1 MRLKQTQTKANL
13 DKGRGESDNQFP
25 PFPPQYPVRLPG
37 FDIGHGGEKSLEVLA
52 FRPGGFGA
60 EVVEGEQGRDLLA
73 RHRRTSVNK
82 LIEEI
87 AIIGIAEFDAETRF
101 STLAAKGSVQEG
113 LALLDRAFEEV
124 GREGE
129 GAGK

>member
-1 MRLKQTQTKANL
+1 MIPSSRPLKRPRALNPI
-13 DKGRGESDNQFP
+13 DFP
-25 PFPPQYPVRLPG
+25 QLPERSAPLVEG
-37 FDIGHGGEKSLEVLA
+37 QLLA